1 MLMACL
7 STRPHITFDL
17 DDSLIGADEYSLE
30 LLQAL
35 GNGLFGFTS
44 DENTAMDRFF
54 EGWFPSWVRFRPGDD
69 AWVTKACGRGGGGLR
84 GGGGGRRIGKLAC
97 GEKRILKII
106 GNPELE

>member
-44 DENTAMDRFF
+44 DKNTAMDRLF

-69 AWVTKACGRGGGGLR
+69 AWVTKALLR
-84 GGGGGRRIGKLAC
+84 EGGRRIGKLAC